1 MATQGQGELSLSL
14 LAAIL
19 NTERLGQCVYDSE

>member
-1 MATQGQGELSLSL
+1 MIVPMLVVLSL

-19 NTERLGQCVYDSE
+19 NTYSKVVFINNTFI